1 MHRFIKINQEGWLE
15 PYINMDE
22 KLRKAK
28 NDFEK
33 EFFKLK
39 DNGKTM
45 ENVRKDRY
53 IQLVTTKAIKII
65 WYRNQNFFLKIY

>member
-22 KLRKAK
+22 ELRKAK

-33 EFFKLK
+33 GFFKLK
-39 DNGKTM
+39 DN
-45 ENVRKDRY
+45 
-53 IQLVTTKAIKII
+53 AILEKPWKMWEKIDI
-65 WYRNQNFFLKIY
+65 TSL